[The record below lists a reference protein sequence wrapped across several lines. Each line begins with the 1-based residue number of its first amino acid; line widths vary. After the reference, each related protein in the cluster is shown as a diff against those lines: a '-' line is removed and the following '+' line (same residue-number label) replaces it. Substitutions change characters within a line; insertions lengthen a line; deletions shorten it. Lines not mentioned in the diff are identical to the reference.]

1 MSTIRISKVSIYY
14 FRTRMAHHLIEEI
27 SATIGKQ
34 KVEQLAVMAIDLE
47 VDLSALIDLSFNGDH
62 QIGFRAAWILEN
74 IYTTNPARFLPVLE
88 YFLNRFSKQDNPS
101 ARRHYAK
108 ILALMTK
115 KNAPASMKS
124 QLTNYDTDE
133 LVETAFAWLIDER
146 VAVAVKSHCLNI
158 LANFVPKYPW
168 IKEELIETMEHLAT
182 LESVA
187 FFGKVKQ
194 IRKQL
199 KMC

>member
-1 MSTIRISKVSIYY
+1 MLNDLVN
-14 FRTRMAHHLIEEI
+14 EI
-27 SATIGKQ
+27 KTTIGIK
-34 KVEQLAVMAIDLE
+34 KVRQLADSARE
-47 VDLSALIDLSFNGDH
+47 TDLSIQELIDLTFH
-62 QIGFRAAWILEN
+62 KEEQVGFRAAWILEN
-74 IYTTNPARFLPVLE
+74 IYTANPLAFSAHTT
-88 YFLNRFSKQDNPS
+88 YFLDRFSKQNNPS
-101 ARRHYAK
+101 ARRHFGK

-115 KNAPASMKS
+115 KNAPDCIKL
-124 QLTNYDTDE
+124 QLLNYNTDP

-158 LANFVPKYPW
+158 LANFVARYPW
-168 IKEELIETMEHLAT
+168 VKAELMETMNHLSS

-199 KMC
+199 KRC

>member
-1 MSTIRISKVSIYY
+1 MTSYKFLSILSKNNYFRVLMINNLVNEIRTTIGISKV
-14 FRTRMAHHLIEEI
+14 RE
-27 SATIGKQ
+27 
-34 KVEQLAVMAIDLE
+34 LAQIALE
-47 VDLSALIDLSFNGDH
+47 TDFYIRDLIDLTFH
-62 QIGFRAAWILEN
+62 QKEQIGFRAAWILEN
-74 IYTTNPARFLPVLE
+74 IYTANPSAFSTHMVHFLDCFP
-88 YFLNRFSKQDNPS
+88 KQDNAS

-115 KNAPASMKS
+115 KTAPTEIKTK
-124 QLTNYDTDE
+124 LINYQADA

-158 LANFVPKYPW
+158 LANFVPRYPW
-168 IKEELIETMEHLAT
+168 VKAELMETMNHLSS

-187 FFGKVKQ
+187 FFAKVKQ

-199 KMC
+199 K

>member
-1 MSTIRISKVSIYY
+1 MINNLVNEINTTIGINKVRQLAQIARENDLSVQE
-14 FRTRMAHHLIEEI
+14 LIELTFHKE
-27 SATIGKQ
+27 
-34 KVEQLAVMAIDLE
+34 E
-47 VDLSALIDLSFNGDH
+47 

-74 IYTTNPARFLPVLE
+74 IYTANPLAFSAHTV
-88 YFLNRFSKQDNPS
+88 YFIDRFSKQNNAS

-115 KNAPASMKS
+115 KNSPAQIKL
-124 QLTNYDTDE
+124 QIANYETDG

-158 LANFVPKYPW
+158 LANFVPKHPW
-168 IKEELIETMEHLAT
+168 IKTELMETMAHLSS

-199 KMC
+199 K

>member
-1 MSTIRISKVSIYY
+1 MLTDLVK
-14 FRTRMAHHLIEEI
+14 EI
-27 SATIGKQ
+27 KTTIGIN
-34 KVEQLAVMAIDLE
+34 KVRELAQTARE
-47 VDLSALIDLSFNGDH
+47 TDLSLQELIDLTFH
-62 QIGFRAAWILEN
+62 KEEQIGFRAAWILEN
-74 IYTTNPARFLPVLE
+74 MYTANPLAFSAYTV
-88 YFLNRFSKQDNPS
+88 YFLDCFSKQNNAS

-115 KNAPASMKS
+115 KNALDSIKS
-124 QLTNYDTDE
+124 QLCNYDTDE

-158 LANFVPKYPW
+158 LANFVPKHPW
-168 IKEELIETMEHLAT
+168 IKAELMETMAHLSS

-199 KMC
+199 K